1 MLSLDAALLHGL
13 HALNKGYWPVVASL
27 LDKDTLATVMSL
39 PYATKP
45 LTRGRTGVRGRGK
58 GRGVGREWGQAWGER
73 EWVGSYAT
81 KPLTR
86 GGDGGARVGQGE
98 GMGLGLGCEA
108 VGGVLSHQAA
118 HER

>member
-45 LTRGRTGVRGRGK
+45 LTRGR
-58 GRGVGREWGQAWGER
+58 
-73 EWVGSYAT
+73 
-81 KPLTR
+81 
-86 GGDGGARVGQGE
+86 DGGARVGQGE
-98 GMGLGLGCEA
+98 GMGLWLGCEA